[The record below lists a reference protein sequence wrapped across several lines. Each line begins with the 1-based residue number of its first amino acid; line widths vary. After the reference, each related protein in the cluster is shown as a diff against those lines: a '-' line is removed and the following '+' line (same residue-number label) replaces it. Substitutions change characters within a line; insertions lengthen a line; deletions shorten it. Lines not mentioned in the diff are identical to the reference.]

1 VKNLYINSDTNYL
14 DMYYKTQDKN
24 FASAKL
30 LIDHN
35 RGYIFPNNFEYNIP
49 EGPNTIELYI
59 VEYATET

>member
-1 VKNLYINSDTNYL
+1 
-14 DMYYKTQDKN
+14 MYYKTQDKN